1 MRISKILVK
10 EGAEVRILGKFYNI
24 MVQSV
29 IFHKGSQDGQSGVS
43 RVFAWY
49 NNKLG
54 ST

>member
-10 EGAEVRILGKFYNI
+10 EGAEVRILGKFYTI

-29 IFHKGSQDGQSGVS
+29 IFHRGSRYGQSGVS
-43 RVFAWY
+43 RVLAWY
-49 NNKLG
+49 NHKLG